1 MENIDHELINSG
13 QGSDAGATN
22 TSNINMATIML
33 RCKENNNVITRYWCE
48 NIIGIKH
55 FENNCTREELK
66 VLKPCCSNWQV
77 TMEKRELIF
86 QKHIIVLH
94 TSAGVTFCVQG

>member
-1 MENIDHELINSG
+1 
-13 QGSDAGATN
+13 
-22 TSNINMATIML
+22 ML

-48 NIIGIKH
+48 NIIGIKRSK
-55 FENNCTREELK
+55 NKCTREELK
-66 VLKPCCSNWQV
+66 VLKPCCSNCQV

-86 QKHIIVLH
+86 QKHIIVLQ